1 MHIGVPLE
9 TQTGETRVAATPETI
24 KKLIGQG
31 HKVTVQSG
39 AGIKASVIDSA
50 YEAAGATIG
59 SASDAFGA
67 ELILKV
73 VAPSDSELPLIKS
86 GTVLVGM
93 LNPGTPNITGAAYTN
108 NDNDLATGT
117 ALFAIDATTDA
128 LVTFPAAT
136 GGPNF
141 TNNCDTGLPTTS
153 SRVQL
158 RRRLFCDISRPE
170 VATPPAFAALP
181 GPNSTPPWPD
191 AATPWWTHA
200 RA

>member
-39 AGIKASVIDSA
+39 AGINASVVDSA

-73 VAPSDSELPLIKS
+73 VAPNDSELTLIKS
-86 GTVLVGM
+86 GAVLVGM
-93 LNPGTPNITGAAYTN
+93 
-108 NDNDLATGT
+108 
-117 ALFAIDATTDA
+117 ALS
-128 LVTFPAAT
+128 V
-136 GGPNF
+136 
-141 TNNCDTGLPTTS
+141 
-153 SRVQL
+153 SRMY
-158 RRRLFCDISRPE
+158 
-170 VATPPAFAALP
+170 
-181 GPNSTPPWPD
+181 
-191 AATPWWTHA
+191 
-200 RA
+200 

>member
-39 AGIKASVIDSA
+39 AGITASIVDSA
-50 YEAAGATIG
+50 YETAGATIG

-73 VAPSDSELPLIKS
+73 VAPSDSELTLIKS

-93 LNPGTPNITGAAYTN
+93 LNPVSYTH
-108 NDNDLATGT
+108 LT
-117 ALFAIDATTDA
+117 
-128 LVTFPAAT
+128 
-136 GGPNF
+136 
-141 TNNCDTGLPTTS
+141 LPTS
-153 SRVQL
+153 DLV
-158 RRRLFCDISRPE
+158 
-170 VATPPAFAALP
+170 
-181 GPNSTPPWPD
+181 
-191 AATPWWTHA
+191 
-200 RA
+200 